1 MSQEYPNNEQE
12 YLTPPNPIEVEEKK
26 IERNSMANDA
36 MYHLNECISY
46 LYSLDAD
53 CLAMDLEEY
62 RETIYELKEEM
73 E

>member
-1 MSQEYPNNEQE
+1 MTFSELEQE
-12 YLTPPNPIEVEEKK
+12 YLTPPTPQEVDEKK
-26 IERNSMANDA
+26 LEKENMIENAL
-36 MYHLNECISY
+36 YHLNECISI

-53 CLAMDLEEY
+53 SVAMDLEEF

>member
-1 MSQEYPNNEQE
+1 MSQTFPNNEQE
-12 YLTPPNPIEVEEKK
+12 YLTPPTPQEVDEKK
-26 IERNSMANDA
+26 LEKENMIENAL
-36 MYHLNECISY
+36 YHLNECISI

-53 CLAMDLEEY
+53 SVAMDLEEF